1 MARPCP
7 PPLCPNSQSVA
18 TPVVR
23 RERPNGAQRLQQ
35 GSLEGQPESG
45 DQELP
50 QQAPTSAQAG
60 GGSSGGDVTGP
71 QQMELCCG
79 EQLEGATAAPAAPRQ
94 DSAAPAASPT
104 RPPHLALL
112 PPAEARTPPRPAAR
126 GQQHGAEPGTPSP
139 GTYKFGSPIGS
150 PLAHALGG
158 LALGGSSAEPS
169 PLTTPRCRPKPSAAA
184 GGGRIPK
191 APAPNRAASPQSS
204 ANVPGQWR
212 REASFADLLAP
223 AQRAA
228 ANVVPAAAH
237 LAAAAASQLAA
248 EMATSPRKRARKSL
262 APARA
267 ANSSDEP
274 MLDAAAVLAGGLR
287 RQGSF
292 QDDSE
297 LQALAHKPAERR

>member
-1 MARPCP
+1 MPSPPLLPLSPRALQAMRPCSVRLSGSVRLKGNSVTPVAPVTVP
-7 PPLCPNSQSVA
+7 PPA
-18 TPVVR
+18 
-23 RERPNGAQRLQQ
+23 
-35 GSLEGQPESG
+35 
-45 DQELP
+45 
-50 QQAPTSAQAG
+50 APLAHPAAA
-60 GGSSGGDVTGP
+60 VP
-71 QQMELCCG
+71 
-79 EQLEGATAAPAAPRQ
+79 AAPAVVPV
-94 DSAAPAASPT
+94 
-104 RPPHLALL
+104 
-112 PPAEARTPPRPAAR
+112 
-126 GQQHGAEPGTPSP
+126 
-139 GTYKFGSPIGS
+139 
-150 PLAHALGG
+150 
-158 LALGGSSAEPS
+158 
-169 PLTTPRCRPKPSAAA
+169 RPKPSAAA